1 MKKIAILSVLFFIII
16 CGCKSTDHGQQDD
29 GSENEAAVISEME
42 TYLNNAFEKMD
53 QMAVSEGLNQF
64 VAVLALKDKLT
75 KPSAKA
81 EELARSAETELT
93 KIASALRLFPGPDWL
108 DENDNQIT
116 GSTIELGKAQ
126 ALNPEVLLIYNVGGE
141 IAVTGA
147 PVEFTFIKG
156 GGLLD
161 KNVKTNEYG
170 QALSLIAKVN
180 DVKKEVVVRA
190 MLTLTVKGFTYRF
203 ETVTCDFIFVPPS
216 KRATIIVYESA
227 PDFVSDH
234 PFIFDAT
241 YKTLE
246 KIEFDFTQYNGV
258 LMGKEFL
265 KVFGGDINAIKK
277 LALEQGVPYLVMVY
291 NDCYR
296 LNKAHADYEIYI
308 SEVKATLRI
317 IRVADGKII
326 FETVAYADKAH
337 DNPGQGSSMEKARN
351 NGFQKAAK
359 ELESNLKKKFSQINE
374 ALLGK

>member
-1 MKKIAILSVLFFIII
+1 MKKIITLGLLCLVIVF
-16 CGCKSTDHGQQDD
+16 GCKTDADTVQDVAAD
-29 GSENEAAVISEME
+29 DEAALVSEME

-64 VAVLALKDKLT
+64 VAVLAIKDKLK
-75 KPSAKA
+75 KPSVKA
-81 EELARSAETELT
+81 EELVKSAETELT
-93 KIASALRLFPGPDWL
+93 KIASGLRLFPGPDWL

-116 GSTIELGKAQ
+116 GSTMELGKEK
-126 ALNPEVLLIYNVGGE
+126 ALNPEVLLVYNVGGE

-147 PVEFTFIKG
+147 PVEFSFIKG

-161 KNVKTNEYG
+161 KTVTTNDYG

-180 DVKKEVVVRA
+180 DVKQEVVVRA
-190 MLTLTVKGFTYRF
+190 TVTVTVKGYTYRF
-203 ETVTCDFIFVPPS
+203 ENVTRDFIFVPPS
-216 KRATIIVYESA
+216 RRATIIVYESA
-227 PDFVSDH
+227 PDFISDH
-234 PFIFDAT
+234 PFIFDTA
-241 YKTLE
+241 YKTL
-246 KIEFDFTQYNGV
+246 KNIDFDFTQYNGV

-265 KVFGGDINAIKK
+265 KVFGGDIGAIKK

-296 LNKAHADYEIYI
+296 LNKAHADFEIYI

-317 IRVADGKII
+317 IRVADGKIL

-359 ELESNLKKKFSQINE
+359 ELESDLKKKFKQINE